1 MKLFQSHQLFKSP
14 QPFNS
19 HHTIKKKLSFMTM
32 LTSSI
37 AIALGCL
44 IFVVTEIYFNG
55 QGMIRHHS
63 VLAESIGLNVRSAIL
78 FKDNT
83 YISKA
88 LSAFS
93 INPDVDV
100 AYVYNKNNHLLSRY
114 VTDEAHADFV
124 NLNPVDLKFEQKP
137 GNACAVAF
145 KNNQLLIKHN
155 ILFNNEVIGKII
167 LQISLSRFYQHIF
180 WVVFVALIVFL
191 LINLLTFFIW
201 QYLQKS
207 ITEPIDNVID
217 VSTRVSNEED
227 YSLRVKVDGNDE
239 LAKLGLCFNEML
251 AQIQLRDIELNEYRE
266 HLEALVEERTRQA
279 NAASRAKSEFLATM
293 SHEIRTPMNAVI
305 GMTELLLNSELGSRQ
320 KRYAQMILNSSALLL
335 NIINDILDFSK
346 IEANK
351 LELEEIIFQ
360 PNQVLMDVKET
371 FSNQAA
377 GKELQLELHLVSSTS
392 GYLIGDPFRLK
403 QILNNLVS
411 NAIKFTEHGKIII
424 ALELLKETEHI
435 ISFCF
440 SVEDTGIGMK
450 PEVLNELFSVFHQ
463 ADSSITREFGGTGLG
478 LAISQNLTRLMGGE
492 IQVESTQG
500 KGSRFFFK
508 LNFKKVTPEELIKN
522 AKIQELSQEVQSS
535 EELNNSDYMILLTDD
550 DPVNLEVISSIL
562 ESMDFNV
569 ELAHNGAETLKQ
581 VEQKGK
587 QYFDLILM
595 DIQMPVMDGY
605 TTTQK
610 LRDIGFTAPI
620 IALSAHVYSDANSD
634 ALEAGMDDYLSKPV
648 QMDTLSATLQRWLG
662 VNTLIKEYSDLP
674 EYKEAMQKDQE
685 SEAESAQTE
694 ESGSNTMDFYKNIYE
709 TSISLSNVM
718 DTLLEEQ
725 QLQKGSDTFNT
736 LKCIDL
742 QDVLTRL
749 NNNSELLKKLLEKYY
764 DTYVDFFE
772 QVAQSFEQQRYQQVS
787 ELAHK
792 IKGASR
798 SLGIYRVGNKAEQLE
813 LSLKDGQI
821 KDNVDYQ
828 QLLDELQTALS
839 DTMAELAEFF
849 NKSQV

>member
-1 MKLFQSHQLFKSP
+1 MKLFQKHQS
-14 QPFNS
+14 
-19 HHTIKKKLSFMTM
+19 IKQKLSFMTM

-44 IFVVTEIYFNG
+44 IFVMTEIYFNG
-55 QGMIRHHS
+55 QAMIRHHA
-63 VLAESIGLNVRSAIL
+63 VLAESIGLNIRSAIL
-78 FKDNT
+78 FQDNN

-93 INPDVDV
+93 INPDVDA
-100 AYVYNKNNHLLSRY
+100 AYVYNRNNKLLSKYMIDQSHRDFISLSPDDLQFERSPGEKSSIVFQNNH
-114 VTDEAHADFV
+114 
-124 NLNPVDLKFEQKP
+124 
-137 GNACAVAF
+137 
-145 KNNQLLIKHN
+145 LLIKHN
-155 ILFNNEVIGKII
+155 IRFDNEVIGKII

-180 WVVFVALIVFL
+180 WVILVALIVFL
-191 LINLLTFFIW
+191 LINLLTYLIW

-207 ITEPIDNVID
+207 ITKPIDNVID

-227 YSLRVKVDGNDE
+227 YSLRVNVEGSDE

-279 NAASRAKSEFLATM
+279 DAASRAKSEFLATM

-305 GMTELLLNSELGSRQ
+305 GMTELLLNSNLEKRQ
-320 KRYAQMILNSSALLL
+320 KRYAKMILNSSALLL

-377 GKELQLELHLVSSTS
+377 EKGLQLELLLESSNS

-411 NAIKFTEHGKIII
+411 NAIKFTEHGKITVG
-424 ALELLKETEHI
+424 LELLKETEHV

-450 PEVLNELFSVFHQ
+450 SEVLNELFNVFHQ
-463 ADSSITREFGGTGLG
+463 ADNSITREFGGTGLG

-492 IQVESTQG
+492 IQVESTEG
-500 KGSRFFFK
+500 KGSRFFFS

-535 EELNNSDYMILLTDD
+535 EHLNNSDYIILLTDD

-562 ESMDFNV
+562 ESMEFNV
-569 ELAHNGAETLKQ
+569 ELANNGAEALEL
-581 VEQKGK
+581 VEKKGNH
-587 QYFDLILM
+587 YYDLVLM

-605 TTTQK
+605 TTTRK
-610 LRDIGFTAPI
+610 LRDFGFSSPI
-620 IALSAHVYSDANSD
+620 IALSAHVYSDANSA

-648 QMDTLSATLQRWLG
+648 QMETLNAALQRWLG

-674 EYKEAMQKDQE
+674 EYKEAVKNELDMAAQ
-685 SEAESAQTE
+685 AENKS
-694 ESGSNTMDFYKNIYE
+694 
-709 TSISLSNVM
+709 V
-718 DTLLEEQ
+718 LEEQ
-725 QLQKGSDTFNT
+725 GLKMDSYNEPKQTESKSPSGSMSSVMDSLLENQDLQRGSDLFSF
-736 LKCIDL
+736 LQCIDL
-742 QDVLTRL
+742 EDVLIRL
-749 NNNSELLKKLLEKYY
+749 NNNAELLKKLLEKYY
-764 DTYVDFFE
+764 DTYVEYFE
-772 QVAQSFEQQRYQQVS
+772 QIRQSYEQQQYRQVS
-787 ELAHK
+787 EMAHK

-798 SLGIYRVGNKAEQLE
+798 SLGINRVGDMAEQLE
-813 LSLKDGQI
+813 LSLKEGII
-821 KDNVDYQ
+821 KEGVDYPKLLN
-828 QLLDELQTALS
+828 QLQAALS

-849 NKSQV
+849 HK

>member
-1 MKLFQSHQLFKSP
+1 MKLFQKHQS
-14 QPFNS
+14 
-19 HHTIKKKLSFMTM
+19 IKQKLSFMTM

-44 IFVVTEIYFNG
+44 IFVMTEIYFNG
-55 QGMIRHHS
+55 QAMIKHHA
-63 VLAESIGLNVRSAIL
+63 VLAESIGLNIRSAIL
-78 FKDNT
+78 FQDNN

-88 LSAFS
+88 LSVFS
-93 INPDVDV
+93 INPDVDA
-100 AYVYNKNNHLLSRY
+100 AYVYNRNNKLLSKYMIAQNHRDFINLSPDDLQFERSPGEKSSIVFQNNH
-114 VTDEAHADFV
+114 
-124 NLNPVDLKFEQKP
+124 
-137 GNACAVAF
+137 
-145 KNNQLLIKHN
+145 LLIKHN
-155 ILFNNEVIGKII
+155 IRFDNEVIGKII

-180 WVVFVALIVFL
+180 WVILVALIVFL
-191 LINLLTFFIW
+191 LINLLTYLIW

-217 VSTRVSNEED
+217 VSTRVSTEED
-227 YSLRVKVDGNDE
+227 YSLRVNVEGNDE
-239 LAKLGLCFNEML
+239 LARLGSCFNEML

-279 NAASRAKSEFLATM
+279 DAASRAKSEFLATM

-305 GMTELLLNSELGSRQ
+305 GMTELLLNSNLEKRQ
-320 KRYAQMILNSSALLL
+320 KRYAKMILNSSALLL

-377 GKELQLELHLVSSTS
+377 EKGLQLELHLESSNS

-411 NAIKFTEHGKIII
+411 NAIKFTEHGKITVG
-424 ALELLKETEHI
+424 LELLKETEHV

-450 PEVLNELFSVFHQ
+450 PEVLNELFNVFHQ
-463 ADSSITREFGGTGLG
+463 ADNSITREFGGTGLG

-492 IQVESTQG
+492 IQVESTEG
-500 KGSRFFFK
+500 KGSRFFFS

-535 EELNNSDYMILLTDD
+535 EHLNNSDYIILLTDD

-562 ESMDFNV
+562 ESMEFNV
-569 ELAHNGAETLKQ
+569 ELANNGAEALEL
-581 VEQKGK
+581 VEKKGNH
-587 QYFDLILM
+587 YYDLVLM

-605 TTTQK
+605 TTTRK
-610 LRDIGFTAPI
+610 LRDLGFTSPI
-620 IALSAHVYSDANSD
+620 IALSAHVYSDANSA

-648 QMDTLSATLQRWLG
+648 QMETLNAALQRWLG

-674 EYKEAMQKDQE
+674 EYKEAVQNELDMATQAEDKSELQE
-685 SEAESAQTE
+685 QGLEMASYNEPKQTE
-694 ESGSNTMDFYKNIYE
+694 NKSPSDSM
-709 TSISLSNVM
+709 SSVM
-718 DTLLEEQ
+718 DSLLEDQ
-725 QLQKGSDTFNT
+725 HLQRGSELFSS
-736 LKCIDL
+736 LQCIDL
-742 QDVLTRL
+742 EDVLVRL
-749 NNNSELLKKLLEKYY
+749 NNNAELLKKLLEKYY
-764 DTYVDFFE
+764 DTYVEFFE
-772 QVAQSFEQQRYQQVS
+772 QIRQSYEQQQYRQVS
-787 ELAHK
+787 EMAHK

-798 SLGIYRVGNKAEQLE
+798 SLGINRVGDMAERLE
-813 LSLKDGQI
+813 LSLKEGII
-821 KDNVDYQ
+821 KEGVDYPKLLN
-828 QLLDELQTALS
+828 QLQAALS

-849 NKSQV
+849 HK

>member
-1 MKLFQSHQLFKSP
+1 MKLFQKHQS
-14 QPFNS
+14 
-19 HHTIKKKLSFMTM
+19 IKQKLSFMTM

-44 IFVVTEIYFNG
+44 IFVMTEIYFNG
-55 QGMIRHHS
+55 QAMIRHHA
-63 VLAESIGLNVRSAIL
+63 VLAESIGLNIRSAIL
-78 FKDNT
+78 FQDNN

-93 INPDVDV
+93 INPDVDA
-100 AYVYNKNNHLLSRY
+100 AYVYNRNNKLLSKYMIDQSHRDFISLSPDDLQFERSPGEKSSIVFQNNH
-114 VTDEAHADFV
+114 
-124 NLNPVDLKFEQKP
+124 
-137 GNACAVAF
+137 
-145 KNNQLLIKHN
+145 LLIKHN
-155 ILFNNEVIGKII
+155 IRFDNEVIGKII

-180 WVVFVALIVFL
+180 WVILVALIVFL
-191 LINLLTFFIW
+191 LINLLTYLIW

-207 ITEPIDNVID
+207 ITKPIDNVID

-227 YSLRVKVDGNDE
+227 YSLRVNVEGSDE

-279 NAASRAKSEFLATM
+279 DAASRAKSEFLATM

-305 GMTELLLNSELGSRQ
+305 GMTELLLNSNLEKRQ
-320 KRYAQMILNSSALLL
+320 KRYAKMILNSSALLL

-377 GKELQLELHLVSSTS
+377 EKGLQLELLLESSNS

-411 NAIKFTEHGKIII
+411 NAIKFTEHGKITVG
-424 ALELLKETEHI
+424 LELLKETEHV

-450 PEVLNELFSVFHQ
+450 SEVLNELFNVFHQ
-463 ADSSITREFGGTGLG
+463 ADNSITREFGGTGLG

-492 IQVESTQG
+492 IQVESTEG
-500 KGSRFFFK
+500 KGSRFFFS

-535 EELNNSDYMILLTDD
+535 EHLNNSDYIILLTDD

-562 ESMDFNV
+562 ESMEFNV
-569 ELAHNGAETLKQ
+569 ELANNGAEALEL
-581 VEQKGK
+581 VEKKGNH
-587 QYFDLILM
+587 YYDLVLM

-605 TTTQK
+605 TTTRK
-610 LRDIGFTAPI
+610 LRDFGFSSPI
-620 IALSAHVYSDANSD
+620 IALSAHVYSDANSA

-648 QMDTLSATLQRWLG
+648 QMETLNAALQRWLG

-674 EYKEAMQKDQE
+674 EYKEAVKNELDMAAQ
-685 SEAESAQTE
+685 AENKS
-694 ESGSNTMDFYKNIYE
+694 
-709 TSISLSNVM
+709 V
-718 DTLLEEQ
+718 LEEQ
-725 QLQKGSDTFNT
+725 GLKMDSYNEPKQTESKSPSGSMSSVMDSLLENQDLQRGSELFSF
-736 LKCIDL
+736 LQCIDL
-742 QDVLTRL
+742 EDVLIRL
-749 NNNSELLKKLLEKYY
+749 NNNAELLKKLLEKYY
-764 DTYVDFFE
+764 DTYVEYFE
-772 QVAQSFEQQRYQQVS
+772 QIRQSYEHQQYRQVS
-787 ELAHK
+787 EMAHK

-798 SLGIYRVGNKAEQLE
+798 SLGINRVGDMAEQLE
-813 LSLKDGQI
+813 LSLKEGII
-821 KDNVDYQ
+821 KEGVDYPKLLN
-828 QLLDELQTALS
+828 QLQAALS

-849 NKSQV
+849 HK

>member
-1 MKLFQSHQLFKSP
+1 MKLFQKHQS
-14 QPFNS
+14 
-19 HHTIKKKLSFMTM
+19 IKQKLSFMTM

-44 IFVVTEIYFNG
+44 IFVMTEIYFNG
-55 QGMIRHHS
+55 QAMIRHHA
-63 VLAESIGLNVRSAIL
+63 VLAESIGLNIRSAIL
-78 FKDNT
+78 FQDNN

-93 INPDVDV
+93 INPDVDA
-100 AYVYNKNNHLLSRY
+100 AYVYNRNNKLLSKYMIDQSHRDFISLSPDDLQFERSPGEKSSIVFQNNH
-114 VTDEAHADFV
+114 
-124 NLNPVDLKFEQKP
+124 
-137 GNACAVAF
+137 
-145 KNNQLLIKHN
+145 LLIKHN
-155 ILFNNEVIGKII
+155 IRFDNEVIGKII

-180 WVVFVALIVFL
+180 WVILVALIVFL
-191 LINLLTFFIW
+191 LINLLTYLIW

-207 ITEPIDNVID
+207 ITKPIDNVID

-227 YSLRVKVDGNDE
+227 YSLRVNVEGSDE

-279 NAASRAKSEFLATM
+279 DAASRAKSEFLATM

-305 GMTELLLNSELGSRQ
+305 GMTELLLNSNLEKRQ
-320 KRYAQMILNSSALLL
+320 KRYAKMILNSSALLL

-377 GKELQLELHLVSSTS
+377 EKGLQLELLLESSNS

-411 NAIKFTEHGKIII
+411 NAIKFTEHGKITVG
-424 ALELLKETEHI
+424 LELLKETEHV

-450 PEVLNELFSVFHQ
+450 SEVLNELFNVFHQ
-463 ADSSITREFGGTGLG
+463 ADNSITREFGGTGLG

-492 IQVESTQG
+492 IQVESTEG
-500 KGSRFFFK
+500 KGSRFFFS

-535 EELNNSDYMILLTDD
+535 EHLNNSDYIILLTDD

-562 ESMDFNV
+562 ESMEFNV
-569 ELAHNGAETLKQ
+569 ELANNGAEALEL
-581 VEQKGK
+581 VEKKGNH
-587 QYFDLILM
+587 YYDLVLM

-605 TTTQK
+605 TTTRK
-610 LRDIGFTAPI
+610 LRDFGFSSPI
-620 IALSAHVYSDANSD
+620 IALSAHVYSDANSA

-648 QMDTLSATLQRWLG
+648 QMETLNAALQRWLG

-674 EYKEAMQKDQE
+674 EYKEAVKNELDMAAQ
-685 SEAESAQTE
+685 AENKS
-694 ESGSNTMDFYKNIYE
+694 
-709 TSISLSNVM
+709 V
-718 DTLLEEQ
+718 LEEQ
-725 QLQKGSDTFNT
+725 GLKMDSYNEPKQTESKSPSGSMSSVMDSLLENQDLQRGSELFSF
-736 LKCIDL
+736 LQCIDL
-742 QDVLTRL
+742 EDVLIRL
-749 NNNSELLKKLLEKYY
+749 NNNAELLKKLLEKYY
-764 DTYVDFFE
+764 DTYVEYFE
-772 QVAQSFEQQRYQQVS
+772 QIRQSYEQQQYRQVS
-787 ELAHK
+787 EMAHK

-798 SLGIYRVGNKAEQLE
+798 SLGINRVGDMAEQLE
-813 LSLKDGQI
+813 LSLKEGII
-821 KDNVDYQ
+821 KEGVDYPKLLN
-828 QLLDELQTALS
+828 QLQAALS

-849 NKSQV
+849 HK

>member
-1 MKLFQSHQLFKSP
+1 MKLFQKHQS
-14 QPFNS
+14 
-19 HHTIKKKLSFMTM
+19 IKQKLSFMTM

-44 IFVVTEIYFNG
+44 IFVMTEIYFNG
-55 QGMIRHHS
+55 QAMIRHHA
-63 VLAESIGLNVRSAIL
+63 VLAESIGLNIRSAIL
-78 FKDNT
+78 FQDNN

-93 INPDVDV
+93 INPDVDA
-100 AYVYNKNNHLLSRY
+100 AYVYNRNNKLLSKYMIDQSHRDFISLSPDDLQFERSPGEKSSIVFQNNH
-114 VTDEAHADFV
+114 
-124 NLNPVDLKFEQKP
+124 
-137 GNACAVAF
+137 
-145 KNNQLLIKHN
+145 LLIKHN
-155 ILFNNEVIGKII
+155 IRFDNEVIGKII

-180 WVVFVALIVFL
+180 WVILVALIVFL
-191 LINLLTFFIW
+191 LINLLTYLIW

-207 ITEPIDNVID
+207 ITKPIDNVID

-227 YSLRVKVDGNDE
+227 YSLRVNVEGSDE

-279 NAASRAKSEFLATM
+279 DAASRAKSEFLATM

-305 GMTELLLNSELGSRQ
+305 GMTELLLNSNLEKRQ
-320 KRYAQMILNSSALLL
+320 KRYAKMILNSSALLL

-377 GKELQLELHLVSSTS
+377 EKGLQLELLLESSNS

-411 NAIKFTEHGKIII
+411 NAIKFTEYGKITVG
-424 ALELLKETEHI
+424 LELLKETEHV

-450 PEVLNELFSVFHQ
+450 SEVLNELFNVFHQ
-463 ADSSITREFGGTGLG
+463 ADNSITREFGGTGLG

-492 IQVESTQG
+492 IQVESTEG
-500 KGSRFFFK
+500 KGSRFFFS

-535 EELNNSDYMILLTDD
+535 EHLNNSDYIILLTDD

-562 ESMDFNV
+562 ESMEFNV
-569 ELAHNGAETLKQ
+569 ELANNGAEALEL
-581 VEQKGK
+581 VEKKGNH
-587 QYFDLILM
+587 YYDLVLM

-605 TTTQK
+605 TTTRK
-610 LRDIGFTAPI
+610 LRDFGFSSPI
-620 IALSAHVYSDANSD
+620 IALSAHVYSDANSA

-648 QMDTLSATLQRWLG
+648 QMETLNAALQRWLG

-674 EYKEAMQKDQE
+674 EYKEAVKNELDMAAQ
-685 SEAESAQTE
+685 AENKS
-694 ESGSNTMDFYKNIYE
+694 
-709 TSISLSNVM
+709 V
-718 DTLLEEQ
+718 LEEQ
-725 QLQKGSDTFNT
+725 GLKMDSYNEPKQTESKSPSGSMSSVMDSLLENQDLQRGSDLFSF
-736 LKCIDL
+736 LQCIDL
-742 QDVLTRL
+742 EDVLIRL
-749 NNNSELLKKLLEKYY
+749 NNNAELLKKLLEKYY
-764 DTYVDFFE
+764 DTYVEYFE
-772 QVAQSFEQQRYQQVS
+772 QIRQSYEQQQYRQVS
-787 ELAHK
+787 EMAHK

-798 SLGIYRVGNKAEQLE
+798 SLGINRVGDMAEQLE
-813 LSLKDGQI
+813 LSLKEGII
-821 KDNVDYQ
+821 KEGVDYPKLLN
-828 QLLDELQTALS
+828 QLQAALS

-849 NKSQV
+849 HK